1 MFFSKAIQYQVAPL
15 YLIHRSRVRIMI
27 GNIFLAKADA
37 IAAYEM
43 EPNNSDLVP
52 VLGRVSRIKFWMLP
66 SDLIRAHPIRNL
78 LQLVYFHTIQFQLL
92 TNIKTDFFPLKLT
105 REVVTKIKTIKNCPN
120 WTNLKMKRK
129 QKN

>member
-52 VLGRVSRIKFWMLP
+52 VLGRVSRYKFCMLS
-66 SDLIRAHPIRNL
+66 SDWLRAYPIGNSS
-78 LQLVYFHTIQFQLL
+78 QLVYFHTIQFQLL
-92 TNIKTDFFPLKLT
+92 INIKTDFFPLKLT
-105 REVVTKIKTIKNCPN
+105 IEVVTKIKTIKNCPN
-120 WTNLKMKRK
+120 
-129 QKN
+129 

>member
-1 MFFSKAIQYQVAPL
+1 M

-52 VLGRVSRIKFWMLP
+52 VLGRVSRYKFCMLS
-66 SDLIRAHPIRNL
+66 SDWLIAGSTLIGRHPLSIIL
-78 LQLVYFHTIQFQLL
+78 
-92 TNIKTDFFPLKLT
+92 KTFLK
-105 REVVTKIKTIKNCPN
+105 
-120 WTNLKMKRK
+120 
-129 QKN
+129 

>member
-52 VLGRVSRIKFWMLP
+52 VLGRVSRFQSKMLP
-66 SDLIRAHPIRNL
+66 SDWLRAHSIRNL
-78 LQLVYFHTIQFQLL
+78 SQLVYFHTIQFQLL

-105 REVVTKIKTIKNCPN
+105 REVVTKIKTIKNYPN
-120 WTNLKMKRK
+120 
-129 QKN
+129 